1 MSGWG
6 SIISAAIPAA
16 ASIGSAYLGAS
27 AAGDAAKTQQ
37 RAADQAAGITQSQ
50 MDLQERLYG
59 RNLDLQRQIFDQ
71 SRADLEPWRQAGTQA
86 LGALQAGT
94 GATYQQSPSY
104 AFRRAEGMRGID
116 AGMAARGLYNS
127 SARDRAGARF
137 ADGLASQDYDQWWN
151 RQAALAGI
159 GQSATGQGIQAGQQF
174 AGASQNAANTYGAN
188 SGQIANSLASI
199 YGQAGNAAAA
209 GQIGQANAWGG
220 AFNNLANQDWRGVG
234 KAVGSWF

>member
-1 MSGWG
+1 MSWG

-16 ASIGSAYLGAS
+16 ASIGSAFMGAN
-27 AAGDAAKTQQ
+27 AARDAAATQQ
-37 RAADQAAGITQSQ
+37 RAADQASGLQQQQ
-50 MDLQERLYG
+50 MALQ
-59 RNLDLQRQIFDQ
+59 QQIFDQ
-71 SRADLEPWRQAGTQA
+71 NRADLAPWRAAGTQA

-94 GATYQQSPSY
+94 GASYTQSPSY
-104 AFRRAEGMRGID
+104 AFRRAEGMRAVN

-127 SARDRAGARF
+127 TARDRAGARF

-159 GQSATGQGIQAGQQF
+159 GQTANTQGIQAAQQYGQ
-174 AGASQNAANTYGAN
+174 N
-188 SGQIANSLASI
+188 SGQVANNLASI

-234 KAVGSWF
+234 KTVGSWF